1 MKTSELFEF
10 VREKVNQTYTPAGVD
25 TSVATEKFSKAEDGG

>member
-10 VREKVNQTYTPAGVD
+10 VCEKVKQAYTLAGVD